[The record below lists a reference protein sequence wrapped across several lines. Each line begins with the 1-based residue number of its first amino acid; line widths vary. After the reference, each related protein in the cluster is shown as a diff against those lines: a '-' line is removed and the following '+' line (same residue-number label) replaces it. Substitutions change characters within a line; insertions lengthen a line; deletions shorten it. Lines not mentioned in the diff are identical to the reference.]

1 MSALHANVSLRDLN
15 TLRLQSKAAWF
26 VSATSVDEVQS
37 SAREARAKGVPLVPL
52 GGGSNVILGPEI
64 AALVVHVNILG
75 REVIEEAKDQVIVR
89 VGAGESWHETV
100 LWAHQN
106 GYYGL
111 ENLAL
116 IPGSVGAAPVQNIGA
131 YGVEVENFIA
141 QVNVVDGLSGESE
154 TLSGED
160 CGFGYR
166 NSVFKREGGK
176 HWVITS
182 VDFRLSKRPVCCIE
196 YPDLRK
202 MSDDKPVTPASILEE
217 VVAIRTRKLPDPNVQ
232 PNVGSFFKN
241 PIVSREHARA
251 LKDEHDSM
259 PQFPVQGGGIK
270 LSAAWMIDYLGWR
283 GVEEGGVR
291 VADQHAL
298 VLINE
303 SASFAPELVVLVNKI
318 RESVKNVF
326 NVELEI
332 EPQAI
337 ALDL

>member
-1 MSALHANVSLRDLN
+1 MSALLANVSLRDLN

-37 SAREARAKGVPLVPL
+37 SVREARAKGVPLVPL

-75 REVIEEAKDQVIVR
+75 REVIEEAEDQVIVR

-241 PIVSREHARA
+241 PIVSREHART
-251 LKDEHDSM
+251 LKDEHDAM

-303 SASFAPELVVLVNKI
+303 SASFAPELIVLANKI
-318 RESVKNVF
+318 RSSVKSIF

>member
-1 MSALHANVSLRDLN
+1 MSALQANVSLRDLN

-26 VSATSVDEVQS
+26 VSATTVDEVQR
-37 SAREARAKGVPLVPL
+37 AVCEARAKGLSPIAL

-64 AALVVHVNILG
+64 DALVVHLNILG
-75 REVIEEAKDQVIVR
+75 RELIEDAEDHVVVR
-89 VGAGESWHETV
+89 VGAGEGWHETV
-100 LWAHQN
+100 LWAHQK

-131 YGVEVENFIA
+131 YGVEVENFIV
-141 QVNVVDGLSGESE
+141 QVNVVDGLSGEPK
-154 TLSGED
+154 TLRNED

-166 NSVFKREGGK
+166 DSVFKRDSGK

-182 VDFRLSKRPVCCIE
+182 VDFRLSKEPVCCLE

-202 MSDDKPVTPASILEE
+202 ISDDKPVTPASILEE

-241 PIVSREHARA
+241 PIVSREHART
-251 LKDEHDSM
+251 LKDEHDAM

-283 GVEEGGVR
+283 GIEEAGVK

-303 SASFAPELVVLVNKI
+303 SASFAPELIVLADKI
-318 RESVKNVF
+318 RASVRRIF

>member
-1 MSALHANVSLRDLN
+1 MSALQANVSLRDLN

-26 VSATSVDEVQS
+26 VSASNVDEVQS
-37 SAREARAKGVPLVPL
+37 SVREAHTRGLSLIAL

-64 AALVVHVNILG
+64 DALVVHMNILG
-75 REVIEEAKDQVIVR
+75 RELIEEVEDQVVVR
-89 VGAGESWHETV
+89 VGAGEGWHETV

-131 YGVEVENFIA
+131 YGVEVENFIV
-141 QVNVVDGLSGESE
+141 QVNVVDGLSGTPE
-154 TLSGED
+154 TLSNED

-166 NSVFKREGGK
+166 DSAFKRVSGK
-176 HWVITS
+176 RWLITS
-182 VDFRLSKRPVCCIE
+182 VDFRLSKMPVCCLE

-202 MSDDKPVTPASILEE
+202 MRDDKPVTPASILDE
-217 VVAIRTRKLPDPNVQ
+217 VVAIRTRKLPDPNIQ

-241 PIVSREHARA
+241 PIVSREHAQT
-251 LKDEHDSM
+251 LKNAHGTM
-259 PQFPVQGGGIK
+259 PQFPVQEDRIK

-283 GVEEGGVR
+283 GVEEAGVR

-298 VLINE
+298 VLVNE
-303 SASFAPELVVLVNKI
+303 SASFASELIVLADKI
-318 RESVKNVF
+318 SASVKNVF
-326 NVELEI
+326 DVELEI
-332 EPQAI
+332 EPQMI